1 MCSQPWHVVFVWKEL
16 SVGNQ
21 SVQPGDHLIGC
32 TQYQI
37 RATAVRNKCV
47 HICIS
52 KLQTMYLFPWS
63 DCLWTLDQFQKSWLH
78 SFNNNLYLMFTCF
91 IWYSLN
97 SLTRRRRILHTNL
110 LTCNKIR
117 LDYHVYKI
125 YTSHNHCMY
134 TCKANYS
141 FCLIIIYSL
150 CRVNMYRLYNE
161 MMVVND
167 IWFSVYGCVYESVSY
182 STFYLYKWSVYTH
195 AFHLHFN
202 TKDINWKLLTVSG

>member
-1 MCSQPWHVVFVWKEL
+1 
-16 SVGNQ
+16 
-21 SVQPGDHLIGC
+21 
-32 TQYQI
+32 
-37 RATAVRNKCV
+37 
-47 HICIS
+47 
-52 KLQTMYLFPWS
+52 
-63 DCLWTLDQFQKSWLH
+63 
-78 SFNNNLYLMFTCF
+78 MFTCF

-167 IWFSVYGCVYESVSY
+167 I
-182 STFYLYKWSVYTH
+182 
-195 AFHLHFN
+195 
-202 TKDINWKLLTVSG
+202 